1 VTLTISDRVDSL
13 PYMASK
19 SGKSGQKSGQDQP
32 SSWKGEA
39 VEDKPGDEAERAAER
54 AEGSAPVRAD
64 AESRR
69 LHHPSID
76 EQPQVAKHRE
86 AGDTE
91 QDIEAASEEH
101 AARREAGERSPRGK
115 L

>member
-1 VTLTISDRVDSL
+1 MTSKTGKK
-13 PYMASK
+13 ASK
-19 SGKSGQKSGQDQP
+19 DRP
-32 SSWKGEA
+32 SHWKGDA

-69 LHHPSID
+69 LQHPSLD
-76 EQPQVAKHRE
+76 EQPQVSPRRE
-86 AGDTE
+86 AGDSE
-91 QDIEAASEEH
+91 EEDLEAASEEH
-101 AARREAGERSPRGK
+101 AARRDAGERSPRGK

>member
-1 VTLTISDRVDSL
+1 
-13 PYMASK
+13 MATKNGKK
-19 SGKSGQKSGQDQP
+19 SGKDQP
-32 SSWKGEA
+32 SRWSGEA
-39 VEDKPGDEAERAAER
+39 VEAKPDGEAERAAER
-54 AEGSAPVRAD
+54 AEGSAPIPAE

-69 LHHPSID
+69 LHHPSIGD
-76 EQPQVAKHRE
+76 QSPVPTHRE

-91 QDIEAASEEH
+91 EDLAAASEEH

>member
-1 VTLTISDRVDSL
+1 
-13 PYMASK
+13 MATKRGKKVSK
-19 SGKSGQKSGQDQP
+19 DQP
-32 SSWKGEA
+32 SRWEGDA

-54 AEGSAPVRAD
+54 VEGSAPVRAD

-69 LHHPSID
+69 LHHPSLE
-76 EQPQVAKHRE
+76 EQPQVSQRRE

-91 QDIEAASEEH
+91 EDEDIEAASEEH
-101 AARREAGERSPRGK
+101 AARRDAGERPPRGK

>member
-1 VTLTISDRVDSL
+1 
-13 PYMASK
+13 MASK
-19 SGKSGQKSGQDQP
+19 SGKKASKDQP
-32 SSWKGEA
+32 SRWEGDA

-54 AEGSAPVRAD
+54 VEGSAPVRAD

-69 LHHPSID
+69 LHHPSLD
-76 EQPQVAKHRE
+76 EQPQVPGRRE

-91 QDIEAASEEH
+91 EDLEAASEEH
-101 AARREAGERSPRGK
+101 AARRDAGERPPRGK

>member
-1 VTLTISDRVDSL
+1 
-13 PYMASK
+13 MATKTDKKASR
-19 SGKSGQKSGQDQP
+19 DQP
-32 SSWKGEA
+32 SRWQGDA
-39 VEDKPGDEAERAAER
+39 VEEKPGDEAERAAER

-69 LHHPSID
+69 LQHPSLE
-76 EQPQVAKHRE
+76 EQPQDSERRQ

-91 QDIEAASEEH
+91 EEDLEAASEEH
-101 AARREAGERSPRGK
+101 AARRDAGERSPRGK

>member
-1 VTLTISDRVDSL
+1 
-13 PYMASK
+13 MAKK
-19 SGKSGQKSGQDQP
+19 SGKKASGEQP
-32 SSWKGEA
+32 SRWAGDA

-69 LHHPSID
+69 LHHPSLE
-76 EQPQVAKHRE
+76 EQPQVSERRE
-86 AGDTE
+86 AGDAE
-91 QDIEAASEEH
+91 PEDIEAASEEH
-101 AARREAGERSPRGK
+101 AARRDAGERPPRGK

>member
-1 VTLTISDRVDSL
+1 
-13 PYMASK
+13 MASK
-19 SGKSGQKSGQDQP
+19 SGKKASRDQP
-32 SSWKGEA
+32 SHWKGDA

-69 LHHPSID
+69 LQHPSMD
-76 EQPQVAKHRE
+76 EQPQPSERRQ
-86 AGDTE
+86 AGDAE
-91 QDIEAASEEH
+91 EEDIEAASEEH
-101 AARREAGERSPRGK
+101 AARRDAGERSPRGK

>member
-1 VTLTISDRVDSL
+1 
-13 PYMASK
+13 MATK
-19 SGKSGQKSGQDQP
+19 TGQKTGKKTGKEQP
-32 SSWKGEA
+32 SRWEGDS
-39 VEDKPGDEAERAAER
+39 VEERPGDQAERAAER

-69 LHHPSID
+69 LHHPSLD
-76 EQPQVAKHRE
+76 EQPQLPKRAE
-86 AGDTE
+86 ADDAEEDTE
-91 QDIEAASEEH
+91 AAAEAH